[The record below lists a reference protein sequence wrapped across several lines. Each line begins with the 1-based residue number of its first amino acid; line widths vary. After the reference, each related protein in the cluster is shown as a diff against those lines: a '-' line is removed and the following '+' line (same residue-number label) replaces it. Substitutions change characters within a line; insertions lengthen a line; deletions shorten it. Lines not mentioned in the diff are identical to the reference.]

1 MTPEPLV
8 PPPDFLSAAAAL
20 GLEFDPG
27 DPERLG
33 RYLALLLDANRSFN
47 LTAITD
53 PAAAWERHILD
64 SLTLLPLLADL
75 PEGSRVIDVGSGGGL
90 PGVPLAIT
98 MPALRFTLL
107 EATGKKADFLK
118 RVTGELGLSNVE
130 VIQGRA
136 EKIGHDRG
144 ALVAG
149 PAGSRAPGHRD
160 AYDAVVAR
168 AVGRLA
174 IIAEL
179 CAPLAKVGGRILL
192 IKGQKADEE
201 LTEAAAALRLLRV
214 GHAAT
219 AETPTGRIVI
229 LTKPAQTPRMYPRP
243 DGEPKRT
250 PLGVRRSVPDA
261 PN

>member
-1 MTPEPLV
+1 MTPEPLA
-8 PPPDFLSAAAAL
+8 PPPDFPAAAAAL

-33 RYLALLLDANRSFN
+33 RYLALLLEANRSFN

-53 PAAAWERHILD
+53 PATAWERHILD
-64 SLTLLPLLADL
+64 SLTLLPLLAEL
-75 PEGSRVIDVGSGGGL
+75 SEGSRVIDVGSGGGL

-107 EATGKKADFLK
+107 EATGKKADFLR
-118 RVTGELGLSNVE
+118 RVAEELGLSNVD

-136 EKIGHDRG
+136 ERLGNDRG

-160 AYDAVVAR
+160 AYDAVIAR

-174 IIAEL
+174 TIVEL
-179 CAPLAKVGGRILL
+179 CAPLARVGGRILL

-201 LTEAAAALRLLRV
+201 LVEAAGAIKLLRV
-214 GHAAT
+214 EHEET
-219 AETPTGRIVI
+219 RNTPTGRIVI

-243 DGEPKRT
+243 DGEPKRA
-250 PLGVRRSVPDA
+250 PLGARGPVSGLSA
-261 PN
+261 